1 MKHNLLGAVST
12 IALGA
17 AFGIGAPG
25 AANASFTLSGTG
37 LVCSGVITETSGTC
51 TETVTIDSAGKDFN
65 SKNAN
70 QNINLDQWYAPKAG
84 DTLHGVSYSGGGNV
98 NVSGT
103 LTNSGS
109 GTAAGQWNLNI
120 DKLTLSGGTPSN
132 FIVPPLTFSSPTS
145 SVHTTLAPGSTAPF
159 LITNP
164 VSSSVVSVS
173 PLAGYIGPSG
183 GGGLLHA
190 LATSLTSG
198 GASSTP
204 AAFTATQ
211 TINETAFVTIT
222 YNFTTP
228 PPPPP
233 PPSPTPEPASMA
245 LLGVGLAG
253 LGAIRRRRKS

>member
-17 AFGIGAPG
+17 VFGIGAPG
-25 AANASFTLSGTG
+25 AANATYTLTGTG
-37 LVCSGVITETSGTC
+37 LTCTGAPTDPSGTC
-51 TETVTIDSAGKDFN
+51 TETVTINSAGKDFN
-65 SKNAN
+65 SVNAN
-70 QNINLDQWYAPKAG
+70 LNITLDKWYAPKAG
-84 DTLHGVSYSGGGNV
+84 DVLSSVSYSGGGNV
-98 NVSGT
+98 TVSGT

-109 GTAAGQWNLNI
+109 GIAGGQWNLNV
-120 DKLTLSGGTPSN
+120 DQLTLSGGVPSN
-132 FIVPPLTFSSPTS
+132 FLVPTLKFSQPTS
-145 SVHTTLAPGSTAPF
+145 SVHTTLAVGATAPF
-159 LITNP
+159 LINNP
-164 VSSSVVSVS
+164 VGSATIPVVGS
-173 PLAGYIGPSG
+173 LAGFAQPGNTG
-183 GGGLLHA
+183 GVLHA

-245 LLGVGLAG
+245 LLGV
-253 LGAIRRRRKS
+253 